1 LIREITTLGKLLN
14 AVKITLKERNFMQ
27 IVEDTEQQF
36 KTSCNKWNILI
47 ECEDTDH
54 HAAYLKTIINVRES
68 KNSVVYTDET

>member
-1 LIREITTLGKLLN
+1 
-14 AVKITLKERNFMQ
+14 MQ